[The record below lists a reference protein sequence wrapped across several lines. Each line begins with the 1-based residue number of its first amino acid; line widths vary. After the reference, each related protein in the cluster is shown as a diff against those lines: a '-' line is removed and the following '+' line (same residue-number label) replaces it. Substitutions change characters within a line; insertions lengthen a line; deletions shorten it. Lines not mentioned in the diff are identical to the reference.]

1 MTCYNVCDDVC
12 DDVLQSKREERE
24 REKTQQKRIGELQT
38 QTQRLERRIMLLRTE
53 NDTLVSAL
61 GTLVPL
67 HIAVHLAPSHGPDL
81 CISSTPPH
89 HWPSHGLVFL
99 FCFIFVLGID
109 YIVLAREGVYILVR
123 RVLKCA

>member
-1 MTCYNVCDDVC
+1 MCDDVC

-24 REKTQQKRIGELQT
+24 REKTLQKRIGELQT

-67 HIAVHLAPSHGPDL
+67 HLAVHLALSHGPDL
-81 CISSTPPH
+81 CISSTPRH
-89 HWPSHGLVFL
+89 HWPSHSLPFSTFL
-99 FCFIFVLGID
+99 FLFFYLGID
-109 YIVLAREGVYILVR
+109 CVVFGLRTGLHTCEKGFNVRMIV
-123 RVLKCA
+123 